1 MLLVVREGVDREMVG
16 SVRRG
21 FEARE
26 RSGKVRKEMGEEKGR
41 LWGVEGEE
49 RYHGGGRRDG
59 ESEIV

>member
-1 MLLVVREGVDREMVG
+1 MLLLVVREGVDWEMVG

-26 RSGKVRKEMGEEKGR
+26 RSGEVRKEKGR

-59 ESEIV
+59 KSEIV

>member
-1 MLLVVREGVDREMVG
+1 MLLLVVREGVDWEMAG

-21 FEARE
+21 FEAR
-26 RSGKVRKEMGEEKGR
+26 SGEVRKEMGEEKGR

-59 ESEIV
+59 KSEIV